1 MAPLQILIGALILAV
16 IGVSAYV
23 VPLWLISLITIA
35 LSTGLVVA
43 GLIVLWRAGL
53 VPFGQALFFATGA
66 YTVALASRWLGIGE
80 ALVLVALACLMSA
93 LVAMFVGFLLAR
105 YREIFFAMLS
115 LALSMIL
122 YGVLVKSEA
131 LGSTDGINV
140 PHVRFFGFKASGA
153 QYTYNIFWL
162 ALGMVFCAWLLVSA
176 YLNSIAGQLAGALRD
191 NEIRV
196 EYLGISVTRLVH
208 LKLTLAA
215 TLAGAGGA
223 LAALSI
229 SHVDPQMAYWTTSG
243 GFVFVTILAGAASV
257 PAAFLGALLF
267 EIVRSFAVAVLPGG
281 WQLILGT
288 VLLLTILFV
297 PDGLGSLFIRKK
309 RPAAAAGDAA

>member
-1 MAPLQILIGALILAV
+1 MSILHSLIGAGILAA
-16 IGVSAYV
+16 IGAGALFL
-23 VPLWLISLITIA
+23 PLWLISLITVA
-35 LSTGLVVA
+35 MSTGLVVA
-43 GLIVLWRAGL
+43 GLIILWRAGL

-66 YTVALASRWLGIGE
+66 YTVALAGRWFGITDAIVLVLLAALAAGGVA
-80 ALVLVALACLMSA
+80 ALVGL
-93 LVAMFVGFLLAR
+93 LLAR

-140 PHVRFFGFKASGA
+140 PQASFFGLKPQGP
-153 QYTYNIFWL
+153 QYTYAIFWL
-162 ALGMVFCAWLLVSA
+162 ALSLVFLAWVGVSA
-176 YLNSIAGQLAGALRD
+176 YLSSVSGQLAGALRD

-208 LKLTLAA
+208 LKLTLSAI
-215 TLAGAGGA
+215 LAGAGGA
-223 LAALSI
+223 LSALSI

-243 GFVFVTILAGAASV
+243 GFVFVTILAGAVSV
-257 PAAFLGALLF
+257 PAAFIGALLF
-267 EIVRSFAVAVLPGG
+267 EIVRSFAVAMLPGG
-281 WQLILGT
+281 WQMILGT

-297 PDGLGSLFIRKK
+297 PDGLGSLVIRK
-309 RPAAAAGDAA
+309 RTATTGGTA